1 MIGPFPTAFNLIN
14 GNLEFPIDLLP
25 LKSNTNSDMRFRKKE
40 NDIHSRK
47 SKETL
52 TKNQYLL

>member
-1 MIGPFPTAFNLIN
+1 MVIV
-14 GNLEFPIDLLP
+14 EFRIDLLP
-25 LKSNTNSDMRFRKKE
+25 SKSIKKFDMRFRKKE
-40 NDIHSRK
+40 YDIHSRK